1 MMVILCLYYVFIVL
15 IYLSYII
22 DYTRSLKQYDIPD
35 YSSIKDIFRNLA
47 ERKGLRLV
55 YYVYSKYS
63 SMYKQD

>member
-1 MMVILCLYYVFIVL
+1 MMVILCLYYVFIEYYVFIVL

-55 YYVYSKYS
+55 YICI
-63 SMYKQD
+63 